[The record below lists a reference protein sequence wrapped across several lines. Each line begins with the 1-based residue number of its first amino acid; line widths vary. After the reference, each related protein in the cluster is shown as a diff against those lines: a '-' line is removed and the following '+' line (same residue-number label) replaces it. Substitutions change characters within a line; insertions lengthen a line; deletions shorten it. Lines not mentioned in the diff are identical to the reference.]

1 MFGVITDP
9 PALLRAAFDAAV
21 ASAQAEQLIPHLQA
35 LPECHGETVI
45 LAVGKAAAPMA
56 RVASQIFPAAR
67 GMVVA
72 PHGHTLETHLTPY
85 FASHPVPDDGS
96 LAASHAAIQLAQ
108 SLRPQDQLLC
118 LISGGG
124 SALLSAPLPGMDPAL
139 KRQIHQELLASG
151 ASIAELNTVRKQLS
165 LVKGGRLAKACAG
178 TVLNFLIS
186 DVPGDAPEFIA
197 SGPTVAAHT
206 TQADA
211 WAVVTRYGLPSA
223 DAIRPWLTDPQWATP
238 DAGDPCFS
246 SVQTTLI
253 ATPQQALE
261 AAARVFEQAGVMPWI
276 LSDRLEGE
284 SEAVA
289 PVLAAVAQ
297 SLRVDTTPL
306 LPPVCVLSG
315 GETTV
320 RVTGTGVGGPNVQFL
335 LALLVALEGTPGIWA
350 MACDTDGVDGA
361 KGNAGAWIGP
371 ESLAK
376 AQALGLDPKRALSD
390 QDAHHFFEAL
400 GQAVITGPTGTN
412 VNDFRAILVLPPV

>member
-1 MFGVITDP
+1 VITDP

-21 ASAQAEQLIPHLQA
+21 ASAQAEQLTPHLQA
-35 LPECHGETVI
+35 LPDCPGETVI
-45 LAVGKAAAPMA
+45 LAVGKAAVPMA
-56 RVASQIFPAAR
+56 RVASRVFPQAR

-72 PHGHTLETHLTPY
+72 PHGHALETQLTPY

-96 LAASHAAIQLAQ
+96 LAASDAAMQLAQ
-108 SLRPQDQLLC
+108 SLRPQDRLLC

-178 TVLNFLIS
+178 TVFNFLIS

-206 TQADA
+206 SQDDA

-223 DAIRPWLTDPQWATP
+223 AAIQPWLTDPQWATP
-238 DAGDPCFS
+238 SPEDPCFS
-246 SVQTTLI
+246 KVQTTLI
-253 ATPQQALE
+253 ATPQQALQ
-261 AAARVFEQAGVMPWI
+261 AAASVFTSAGVTPWI

-297 SLRVDTTPL
+297 SLHVETTPL
-306 LPPVCVLSG
+306 APPICLLSG

-361 KGNAGAWIGP
+361 KHNAGAWIGP
-371 ESLAK
+371 ATLAK
-376 AQALGLDPKRALSD
+376 AQALGLDPKRALLE

-400 GQAVITGPTGTN
+400 GQAVVTGPTGTN
-412 VNDFRAILVLPPV
+412 VNDFRAILVLPRV